1 MPSYVARPQ
10 ARSYGHA
17 IGIILLDCVQPNI
30 PGDVANA
37 STYTYPVLFEHAAG
51 LTPTAAK
58 TGDPQCLGAAVE
70 AARRLEAQGVKAITS
85 NCGFLLYAQDEVA
98 AAVSVPVLMSS
109 LMQLPTI
116 CASLSRDR
124 AVGVITADARLLTD
138 RLLRQSAGSFAD
150 RIRVAGMQD
159 GPEFQ
164 RAILEQAGSLEPERL
179 SEEVV
184 AVAKSLQQLYPEIG
198 AYLLECALLPPYSS
212 AVQQALELP
221 VYDFVTQT
229 DWLFHGTH
237 QRGYQGLY

>member
-37 STYTYPVLFEHAAG
+37 STYAYPVLFEHAAG

-58 TGDPQCLGAAVE
+58 TGDAEHLGAAVE

-85 NCGFLLYAQDEVA
+85 NCGFLLYVQEDVA

-109 LMQLPTI
+109 LMQLPVI

-124 AVGVITADARLLTD
+124 AVGVITADARLMTGH
-138 RLLRQSAGSFAD
+138 LLAESAGSFAD
-150 RIRVAGMQD
+150 RVRVAGMQD
-159 GPEFQ
+159 STEFQ
-164 RAILEQAGSLEPERL
+164 RAILEQAGRLEPERL
-179 SEEVV
+179 RDEVV
-184 AVAKSLQQLYPEIG
+184 DVARSLHKRYPEIG
-198 AYLLECALLPPYSS
+198 AYLLECALLPPYSR

-221 VYDFVTQT
+221 VFDFITQT
-229 DWLFHGTH
+229 DWLFHATH
-237 QRGYQGLY
+237 QRAYQGLY